1 MFSDPEKNVKQ
12 FGLREGMNV
21 ADLGAGS
28 GYYSMYASKIVG
40 VNGKVFAVEIQQEVL
55 YTLKKEA
62 ERANISNI
70 EIIWGDVE
78 KPGGTKLKDDSMD
91 AVILSNILF
100 QTEDRNQLV
109 KETKRI
115 LKVDGKV
122 LLVDWSDSF
131 NSMGPIDDHVVKEH
145 KAKEL
150 FEKFGFVFKQN
161 IEAGSPHYGMIFS
174 KE

>member
-1 MFSDPEKNVKQ
+1 MFSDPEKNVKR
-12 FGLREGMNV
+12 FGLREGMYV

-28 GYYSMYASKIVG
+28 GYYSIYASRIVG
-40 VNGKVFAVEIQQEVL
+40 NKGKVYAVEIQQEVL

-62 ERANISNI
+62 EKANLSNI

-78 KPGGTKLKDDSMD
+78 KPGGTKIKDTSMD

-109 KETKRI
+109 KEAKRI
-115 LKVDGKV
+115 LKVGGKI

-131 NSMGPIDDHVVKEH
+131 NSMGPIDDHVVKED

-150 FEKFGFVFKQN
+150 FEKFGFTFKQN
-161 IEAGSPHYGMIFS
+161 IDAGSHHYGMIFTI
-174 KE
+174 

>member
-1 MFSDPEKNVKQ
+1 MFSDPAKNIEKFSLSQ
-12 FGLREGMNV
+12 GMFV
-21 ADLGAGS
+21 ADFGAGS
-28 GYYSMYASKIVG
+28 GFYTMSAAKAVGGKGRVYAIDIQKELIQKIK
-40 VNGKVFAVEIQQEVL
+40 NQ
-55 YTLKKEA
+55 
-62 ERANISNI
+62 ANTEHLSNI

-161 IEAGSPHYGMIFS
+161 IEAGSHHYGMIFS